1 MTKADKENELTDALK
16 QKLERCREII
26 RRGGPAVVAFSGGV
40 DSMLLL
46 TLAAAALGADNVL
59 AVLAVSP
66 SLPRRELAE
75 AREMARH
82 AGVKLVEVQTDEM
95 SDPRYAANPPQR
107 CYFCKLHIFGSLW
120 RVARDNGFEAVLC
133 GANADDLADF
143 RPGLQAGEE
152 MNIANPLMES
162 GLTKADIRIASRS
175 MNLPTWNKPSMACLA
190 SRVPYGQPISAELFE
205 RIDRAEN
212 VLRDLGFASC
222 RVRSHGSVA
231 RIEVEPD
238 RFGDLM
244 HLREQV
250 CLQFSTIGY
259 TYICLDLQ
267 GLRSGS
273 MNDARTPACNP
284 SCTPEKAG

>member
-1 MTKADKENELTDALK
+1 MSTTPIPLMLRSLSLSYMASQYEDLHGQAAREGWDHERFLRLLCERELQHRAEKRTARIL
-16 QKLERCREII
+16 REAHLPEGKSLASLDQDRLPARV
-26 RRGGPAVVAFSGGV
+26 RRQ
-40 DSMLLL
+40 
-46 TLAAAALGADNVL
+46 LAALLDG
-59 AVLAVSP
+59 
-66 SLPRRELAE
+66 
-75 AREMARH
+75 
-82 AGVKLVEVQTDEM
+82 
-95 SDPRYAANPPQR
+95 
-107 CYFCKLHIFGSLW
+107 
-120 RVARDNGFEAVLC
+120 GFV
-133 GANADDLADF
+133 
-143 RPGLQAGEE
+143 
-152 MNIANPLMES
+152 
-162 GLTKADIRIASRS
+162 
-175 MNLPTWNKPSMACLA
+175 
-190 SRVPYGQPISAELFE
+190 
-205 RIDRAEN
+205 DRAEN